1 MDSLIKTILDN
12 EHFVNK
18 PITLLDIGA
27 SGFLNEE
34 WELLAPYSIL
44 FLCDADNRD
53 FSYELKSKWKRIIKI
68 DKIITAEN
76 VSSQEFILTESPH
89 CSSSLQ
95 PDIKAL
101 NNYAFSELF
110 SVKEKKILP
119 SIGVQQLLS
128 NENIKYI
135 DWFKSD
141 SQGTDLRLF
150 QALGANVFSKTLVAE
165 FEPGLIDA
173 YEGEDKLFDILK
185 FMQQTFWI
193 SDCIIKGNQRIK
205 KDLYYKY
212 ISENKIQDCRFTLK
226 ESPGW
231 VNITYLSKME
241 VTSFDLRDYLLMCVF
256 ALIKRQYGFLLE
268 IAALGEEKFKV
279 NLFSELKNYAIEKL
293 KISRYKIFY
302 LKVLNRIKKLLLK

>member
-1 MDSLIKTILDN
+1 MDSLIIKILDN
-12 EHFVNK
+12 EHFINK

-76 VSSQEFILTESPH
+76 VSSQEFFLTESPY

-95 PDIKAL
+95 PDNEAL

-119 SIGVQQLLS
+119 SIGVKQLLNDES
-128 NENIKYI
+128 IKYI
-135 DWFKSD
+135 DWFQSD

-150 QALGANVFSKTLVAE
+150 QALGENVYCKTLVAE

-173 YEGEDKLFDILK
+173 YKGEDKLFDILK
-185 FMQQTFWI
+185 FMQHSFWI
-193 SDCIIKGNQRIK
+193 SDCIVQGNQRIK
-205 KDLYYKY
+205 KDLY
-212 ISENKIQDCRFTLK
+212 I
-226 ESPGW
+226 
-231 VNITYLSKME
+231 
-241 VTSFDLRDYLLMCVF
+241 
-256 ALIKRQYGFLLE
+256 
-268 IAALGEEKFKV
+268 
-279 NLFSELKNYAIEKL
+279 
-293 KISRYKIFY
+293 
-302 LKVLNRIKKLLLK
+302 RICI